1 MNHRVASAGKT
12 VEYRL
17 SNQLTPD
24 VKNMIGITGDP
35 TRADYGFGVG
45 LAVRTTAGIVR
56 MRAAYASTRRDRG
69 RLSLRVDCELIP
81 HAAGVLYSPRRPPT
95 RYSRIE
101 EKGQPMPSLKVSMLD
116 AFGDFRTSGLARPA
130 AEKFAGA
137 WLACFLVMARGNIFA
152 AFTFE
157 HASLASICGIV
168 SAAVTV
174 GLLVQ
179 MDRTTDSVSRQ
190 ATISAVATFVG
201 DIFAHPSHF
210 PPQWAEPTITAA
222 VSAGIAIALWYA
234 KRWAKSSS

>member
-1 MNHRVASAGKT
+1 
-12 VEYRL
+12 
-17 SNQLTPD
+17 
-24 VKNMIGITGDP
+24 
-35 TRADYGFGVG
+35 
-45 LAVRTTAGIVR
+45 
-56 MRAAYASTRRDRG
+56 
-69 RLSLRVDCELIP
+69 
-81 HAAGVLYSPRRPPT
+81 
-95 RYSRIE
+95 
-101 EKGQPMPSLKVSMLD
+101 MPSLKVSMLD
-116 AFGDFRTSGLARPA
+116 AFGDFRASGLGRPA

-179 MDRTTDSVSRQ
+179 MDRTTDSVTRQ

-222 VSAGIAIALWYA
+222 VSASIAIALWYA
-234 KRWAKSSS
+234 KRWAKSSG

>member
-1 MNHRVASAGKT
+1 
-12 VEYRL
+12 
-17 SNQLTPD
+17 
-24 VKNMIGITGDP
+24 
-35 TRADYGFGVG
+35 
-45 LAVRTTAGIVR
+45 
-56 MRAAYASTRRDRG
+56 
-69 RLSLRVDCELIP
+69 
-81 HAAGVLYSPRRPPT
+81 
-95 RYSRIE
+95 
-101 EKGQPMPSLKVSMLD
+101 MPSLKVSMLD

-179 MDRTTDSVSRQ
+179 MDRTTDSVGRQ

-234 KRWAKSSS
+234 KRWAKNSG